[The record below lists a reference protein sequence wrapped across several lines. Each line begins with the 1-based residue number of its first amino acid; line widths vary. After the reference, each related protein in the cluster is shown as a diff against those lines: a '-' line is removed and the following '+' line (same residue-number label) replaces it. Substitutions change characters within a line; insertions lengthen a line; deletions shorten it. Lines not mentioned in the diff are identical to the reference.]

1 MLYHLIQSQSR
12 RNIMLMWPHQTVSLW
27 KHPAHKVYQCNILM
41 PWSLSWLAVGSFCEA
56 SPCETKVILW
66 GWSKKGNNSRVGKL
80 KQNMLV
86 SLFLTSG
93 HNPKQSKPHFRT
105 KEAAAFLLKLIS
117 ARTPSYRC
125 CCCHHFLLSLHIMVV
140 NMKAGTELTL
150 WICIAI
156 YRYVMSE
163 DYLMI
168 PSFSSKS
175 LPTTKFSWSVQPIN
189 QATSELKQD
198 SLKHLETK
206 RAAVVWACGNC
217 NLASHVG

>member
-1 MLYHLIQSQSR
+1 MSCYE
-12 RNIMLMWPHQTVSLW
+12 
-27 KHPAHKVYQCNILM
+27 NILKVHQCHILIHCDLQWV
-41 PWSLSWLAVGSFCEA
+41 PFVKCYLVKWRSSYGGEPKRETIQGLANWNKTGA
-56 SPCETKVILW
+56 
-66 GWSKKGNNSRVGKL
+66 G
-80 KQNMLV
+80 Q
-86 SLFLTSG
+86 SLFNQRG

-156 YRYVMSE
+156 YRYVMSD

-175 LPTTKFSWSVQPIN
+175 LLTTKFSWSVQPIN

>member
-27 KHPAHKVYQCNILM
+27 KHPAFKVHQCHILM

-105 KEAAAFLLKLIS
+105 KEAPALNFSAHTFLSLL
-117 ARTPSYRC
+117 
-125 CCCHHFLLSLHIMVV
+125 LLSPFPSQSSYHGRQHESRNRTDTV
-140 NMKAGTELTL
+140 NMYSY
-150 WICIAI
+150 I
-156 YRYVMSE
+156 
-163 DYLMI
+163 
-168 PSFSSKS
+168 
-175 LPTTKFSWSVQPIN
+175 
-189 QATSELKQD
+189 
-198 SLKHLETK
+198 
-206 RAAVVWACGNC
+206 
-217 NLASHVG
+217 